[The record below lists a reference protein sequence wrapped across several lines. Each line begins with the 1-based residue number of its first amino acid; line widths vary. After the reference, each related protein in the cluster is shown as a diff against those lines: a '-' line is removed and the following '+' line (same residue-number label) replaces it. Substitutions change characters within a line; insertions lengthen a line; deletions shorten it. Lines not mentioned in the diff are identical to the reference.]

1 MYSQQGYLLKL
12 SIWDGHRTLKTKLAF
27 HLSVKYNGER
37 RKKEE
42 KERILT
48 PNCSTL
54 LAYLKNYG
62 RENRELLL
70 YHSVA

>member
-12 SIWDGHRTLKTKLAF
+12 SIWDGHRTLETKLAF
-27 HLSVKYNGER
+27 HLSRKYNGKR
-37 RKKEE
+37 GEE
-42 KERILT
+42 KERIST

-62 RENRELLL
+62 GENRDLLL
-70 YHSVA
+70 YHNVI